1 MRHRFLK
8 FSHFDESGRHSD
20 LEVGDAFV
28 GDRSGLKVLRLVPGG
43 DAPEVLLLG
52 LLDGL
57 RVEVQDL
64 GSPVTIGQLQEEWR
78 RGAGVGGLL
87 AKSTVTV
94 EEEPFAVPGQVDQEL
109 RELGIRNAEIPKGV
123 HVVVVHVVR
132 VPADPRGQKFLE
144 LTKIGIGALLGSE
157 LAVPKLLWRDG
168 VLGEELAHDE
178 RRK

>member
-1 MRHRFLK
+1 
-8 FSHFDESGRHSD
+8 
-20 LEVGDAFV
+20 LEVSDAFV
-28 GDRSGLKVLRLVPGG
+28 GNRSGLTKLRLVPGG
-43 DAPEVLLLG
+43 DAPDVLLLG

-64 GSPVTIGQLQEEWR
+64 GFPVTIGELEEEWR
-78 RGAGVGGLL
+78 RGAGVGRLL
-87 AKSTVTV
+87 AKRTITV
-94 EEEPFAVPGQVDQEL
+94 EEEPFAVPGHVDQEL
-109 RELGIRNAEIPKGV
+109 RKLGIWNAEIPKRI
-123 HVVVVHVVR
+123 HVLVVDVLR